1 MANVV
6 GQAFIQAEFQ
16 FSPAQLNRQALT
28 AATALQNRLNQQ
40 LRGGQGRLNSAAQA
54 LGEGAGDS
62 FSKGLRQR
70 FTSGFDAL
78 LAPSK
83 AFTKISTGI
92 AAGFFGITAAAAA
105 FSKQGID
112 AAKQLQ
118 NLEQSLKA
126 IFGELDGTATKTNAF
141 IASLRE
147 LSKASGQSFDQLGQS
162 GRTLIA
168 TGLSAERTTE
178 ILTAF
183 SKAAALSGAS
193 TRQFELALLGLTQVQ
208 AKGRLSSEELR
219 RQIAE
224 NLPGAISVTK
234 VYEQLAKQLGLTTK
248 EVIKLQEA
256 GGITADQGIQAIL
269 DAINETEG
277 ISRAFEARLQT
288 LDGQLGVLRETLKEV
303 VQVGFR
309 PFVSAL
315 ATGFATLQSS
325 TAFAD
330 IQKELTDFS
339 KVLGEETVKAI
350 QEIAPLLPDLI
361 KSFAEISE
369 AIIPVLPDLV
379 EMIVLVTQL
388 SLPVL
393 NLLADLTNFLL
404 NGLGPFSDIIRE
416 LLGAASIAGLFSLL
430 GKVVGVFKALGPVA
444 RATTGLFGTLGK
456 VGGRFNKV
464 IFAAVF
470 LFQEF
475 VKTIQS
481 LVKAF
486 QQLWQWAKNVVKAL
500 DFLNLS
506 LGPLKDFA
514 GAIGDVATSAFNGV
528 KGFLGFNNEAK
539 KTPAI
544 LNESLN
550 PLNSLNTL
558 FSQTI
563 QKINEARGVLGLF
576 RGTLLNISGV
586 LGKTGDFF
594 DNFVSAHGT
603 EILANSLTK
612 LADKFDGLA
621 DASANLKD
629 AQKGVGD
636 AQKNL
641 NEILQEGRFDLE
653 AIARAEDKVADA
665 ADGVADALDRVVDAT
680 QGVADANQALAD
692 STQGVADAI
701 QDEADAAIAL
711 AEARTPASASEL
723 SEAEDNI
730 TRARI
735 AQAVATRA
743 LNKADEELDA
753 TETERVNLAGLSLD
767 QIRTTIAGIRAS
779 AAAKRATTKDEGE
792 DAKTAEELQEEQILR
807 EIDVRDSIR
816 AVTDAEEEL
825 QELKKKG
832 GPTDEDVI
840 ARQEDLAQ
848 ASKDVTAAKRD
859 EEAAT
864 RDVES
869 AKRDEAS
876 AIRDVETA
884 KRAEIVAQ
892 TELNTLRL
900 GDPDFDERI
909 AEARERI
916 TEAKQTEIE
925 AQRTLNDLIAEV
937 TGNEERIVA
946 AKLEQ
951 LRLNKD
957 LILQTPDLT
966 REFVASF
973 GNIGD
978 FLRGPIN
985 PKFLGP
991 DFIRVVA
998 ERLLNTPGS
1007 SLRDILKQLGVP
1019 GLMAGGVVTSPT
1031 LAHLGEFARPEA
1043 VMPLTH
1049 PGNFFKTWQESMP
1062 FMHPKIRDAFRPTLP
1077 KISGGGGR
1085 ATSVKPSRSDVLLNE
1100 ILLALQEN
1108 AGRATI
1114 EAPITVNPGPG
1125 MDERLLAR
1133 QIARKL
1139 RREIKRR

>member
-1 MANVV
+1 MSDVV
-6 GQAFIQAEFQ
+6 GQAFVQLEFQ
-16 FSPAQLNRQALT
+16 FNPAQVSRQAQQT
-28 AATALQNRLNQQ
+28 ADKIQNELNAK
-40 LRGGQGRLNSAAQA
+40 LRGGQGRLNSAGTA
-54 LGEGAGDS
+54 LGQGIGDS
-62 FSKGLRQR
+62 FRSGLLDRASAGFSELHKR
-70 FTSGFDAL
+70 FESFG
-78 LAPSK
+78 K
-83 AFTKISTGI
+83 AFTPISAGVAGGF
-92 AAGFFGITAAAAA
+92 AAIIGSAALL
-105 FSKQGID
+105 SKVGVD
-112 AAKQLQ
+112 AASDLQ

-126 IFGELDGTATKTNAF
+126 IFGELDGGTEKTDAF
-141 IASLRE
+141 IASLRA
-147 LSKASGQSFDQLGQS
+147 LAKASGQSFNQLGQT

-178 ILTAF
+178 ILTDF

-269 DAINETEG
+269 DAINATEG

-288 LDGQLGVLRETLKEV
+288 LSGQLGVLRETFNEV
-303 VQVGFR
+303 VQLGFK

-315 ATGFATLQSS
+315 AQGFAEIRQDA
-325 TAFAD
+325 AFGE
-330 IQKELTDFS
+330 IQAELEDFSNVMGEVVVDAIKEL
-339 KVLGEETVKAI
+339 LPIIPGLVKTFTELA
-350 QEIAPLLPDLI
+350 ESIAPLVVDIANITRSMLQLVLPVINLAADIIDLI
-361 KSFAEISE
+361 
-369 AIIPVLPDLV
+369 
-379 EMIVLVTQL
+379 
-388 SLPVL
+388 
-393 NLLADLTNFLL
+393 L
-404 NGLGPFSDIIRE
+404 NGLGPFSTIIRQIVAGAV
-416 LLGAASIAGLFSLL
+416 LGGLISLL
-430 GKVVGVFKALGPVA
+430 GKAVGIFRIFGPIANVVSRIFQKLADAAKVLAPIVGIITSAVGLLQNLIEDILGP
-444 RATTGLFGTLGK
+444 LG
-456 VGGRFNKV
+456 R
-464 IFAAVF
+464 
-470 LFQEF
+470 L
-475 VKTIQS
+475 
-481 LVKAF
+481 
-486 QQLWQWAKNVVKAL
+486 L

-506 LGPLKDFA
+506 LGPFKAVA
-514 GAIGDVATSAFNGV
+514 GAIGDVAGAAFDGV
-528 KGFLGFNNEAK
+528 KGFFGFNNEAR

-563 QKINEARGVLGLF
+563 QRINAARGVLGLF
-576 RGTLLNISGV
+576 RGTLSNISGV

-603 EILANSLTK
+603 EILATSLTK
-612 LADKFDGLA
+612 LTAKFDGLS
-621 DASANLKD
+621 DASASLKD
-629 AQKGVGD
+629 AQKGVAD
-636 AQKNL
+636 AQKKL
-641 NEILQEGRFDLE
+641 NELLQEGRFDLE
-653 AIARAEDKVADA
+653 AIANAEERVIGASEE
-665 ADGVADALDRVVDAT
+665 VADALERVAEAT
-680 QGVADANQALAD
+680 QGIADANQALAD
-692 STQGVADAI
+692 SQQDVADAI
-701 QDEADAAIAL
+701 QDEADAVVAL
-711 AEARTPASASEL
+711 EEARQPATVSEL
-723 SEAEDNI
+723 SEAEDAL

-735 AQAVATRA
+735 AQAQATRE

-779 AAAKRATTKDEGE
+779 AAAKRATQKDEEE
-792 DAKTAEELQEEQILR
+792 DAKSAEELQEEQILR
-807 EIDVRDSIR
+807 ELDVRDAIR
-816 AVTDAEEEL
+816 TVEDAEADL
-825 QELKKKG
+825 IALKKKG

-840 ARQEDLAQ
+840 SRQEDLAQ
-848 ASKDVTAAKRD
+848 ASRDVEAAKRD
-859 EEAAT
+859 EIAAT
-864 RDVES
+864 RDIEGAKRDEAKAIRDVES
-869 AKRDEAS
+869 AKRG
-876 AIRDVETA
+876 
-884 KRAEIVAQ
+884 EIAAQ
-892 TELNTLRL
+892 IELNALRL

-909 AEARERI
+909 AKARERI
-916 TEAKQTEIE
+916 TEAKQREIE
-925 AQRTLNDLIAEV
+925 AQRTLNEAIAEV

-946 AKLEQ
+946 LKLEQ
-951 LRLNKD
+951 LRLNRE

-973 GNIGD
+973 GNLD
-978 FLRGPIN
+978 QFLQGPLN
-985 PKFLGP
+985 PRFFEP
-991 DFIRVVA
+991 AFIRQVA

-1031 LAHLGEFARPEA
+1031 LAHIGEFARPEA

-1062 FMHPKIRDAFRPTLP
+1062 FMHPKIRDAFMPTIP
-1077 KISGGGGR
+1077 KISSGSSR
-1085 ATSVKPSRSDVLLNE
+1085 QATTVKPSRSDLLLSE
-1100 ILLALQEN
+1100 ILLALQDS